1 MKKVLTLITVS
12 LLISCATDTETKT
25 NKTDISTL
33 NSETA
38 QSSTTE
44 VSNISILKA
53 REEHLS
59 NLYDSSLDSIVHIK
73 VIQTIPS
80 RGFFMQN
87 QSRRSNGSGFVWD
100 ELGHIITNYHVVAN
114 VDNVEVQ
121 FSDGSEFL
129 AKVVGLDP
137 NSDLAVIKI
146 DTKDREFKP
155 LNIGNSNKVDV
166 GNLTLA
172 IGSPFGQEFSMTSG
186 IVSAVKRTVPSQ
198 NSTFTIPNVIQT
210 DAAINPGNSGGPL
223 LNIDGSVIGINSQ
236 IITQGGINAG
246 IGFAVPINTA
256 KAIVPTLIKGEKF
269 LYPWIGISGMSLS
282 KNHKKA
288 LNLSEDINGVMIVD
302 IAIDGAGEKSN
313 LKGYQETV
321 SDDYNSYPSGGD
333 IIMSINEVPITSMNE
348 LSSVLFENHSPGE
361 IIVLDI
367 LRDTEN
373 ITVELELQPR
383 PQ

>member
-12 LLISCATDTETKT
+12 LLISCATDTETET

-302 IAIDGAGEKSN
+302 IAIDGAAEKSN

>member
-1 MKKVLTLITVS
+1 MKKVLTLITIS
-12 LLISCATDTETKT
+12 LLISCATDTET
-25 NKTDISTL
+25 NKTDIPTQ

-38 QSSTTE
+38 QSSTTD
-44 VSNISILKA
+44 VSNISFLKA

-59 NLYDSSLDSIVHIK
+59 TLYDSSLDSIVHIK
-73 VIQTIPS
+73 VIQTIPA

-100 ELGHIITNYHVVAN
+100 ELGHIITNYHVVSN

-146 DTKDREFKP
+146 DAKDREFKP
-155 LNIGNSNKVDV
+155 LNIGNSNNVDV

-223 LNIDGSVIGINSQ
+223 LDIDGSVIGINSQ
-236 IITQGGINAG
+236 IITQGGSNAG

-288 LNLSEDINGVMIVD
+288 LNLSEDMNGVMIVD
-302 IAIDGAGEKSN
+302 IAINGPAEKSN

-321 SDDYNSYPSGGD
+321 SDDYNSYPGGGD

-373 ITVELELQPR
+373 ITVELELQAR

>member
-100 ELGHIITNYHVVAN
+100 EIGHIITNYHVVAN

-302 IAIDGAGEKSN
+302 IAIDGAAEKSN

-367 LRDTEN
+367 IRDTEN

>member
-12 LLISCATDTETKT
+12 LIISCATDTETET

-302 IAIDGAGEKSN
+302 IAIDGAAEKSN